1 MRHFTILALTFLITT
16 AVFSQS
22 KRVLFIGN
30 SYTANNNLPLLTQ
43 NIALS
48 FNDTL
53 ITDSNTPGG
62 HTFNNHSTN
71 ATTLNKIALGTWDF
85 VVLQAQSQ
93 EPSFSPTQVASQTY
107 PFAEKLVDSIRSA
120 NPCTVP
126 LFYMTWGRQ
135 NGDASNCANY
145 PPICTFDGMNA
156 RLRES
161 YLEMAVDNQSQV
173 APVGAAWKYVRD
185 TYPTINLYNADQS
198 HPSLAGSYLAAC
210 VHYAMIFKK
219 SPVGSSFISTLN
231 STDAANLQLAAKLVV
246 LDSLEKWM
254 HTPEPLSADFT
265 VSQIINSVDFQSNS
279 VNATDFLWNF
289 GDGNTSNLENP
300 QHTYANAG
308 NYTVQLIA
316 SNECETDTA
325 TLSVVISGI
334 SSIEEPDFLTSMLIT
349 QQHIII
355 EHTTN
360 EMLMVKMYSYEGK
373 LVHEQSSS
381 QSTITLSKPM
391 NSGIYFIEISSK
403 NDTAKK
409 VVKKVF
415 VL

>member
-1 MRHFTILALTFLITT
+1 MRHFTFLVFVFLIAT

-30 SYTANNNLPLLTQ
+30 SYTSYNNLPLLTQ

-53 ITDSNTPGG
+53 FTDSNTPGG

-71 ATTLNKIALGTWDF
+71 ATTLNKIASGTWDF

-93 EPSFSPTQVASQTY
+93 EPSFSPAQVAAQTFPY
-107 PFAEKLVDSIRSA
+107 AEILVDSIRSA
-120 NPCTVP
+120 NPCAIP

-161 YLEMAVDNQSQV
+161 YLEMAVDNVSQV

-198 HPSLAGSYLAAC
+198 HPSLVGSYLAAC

-231 STDAANLQLAAKLVV
+231 STVAANLQLAAKLVV
-246 LDSLEKWM
+246 LDSIEKWI

-265 VSQIINSVDFQSNS
+265 VSQIINSVDFLSNS
-279 VNATDFLWNF
+279 VNATDYLWNF
-289 GDGNTSNLENP
+289 GDGNTSNLENT
-300 QHTYANAG
+300 QHTYANEG
-308 NYTVQLIA
+308 NYSVQLIA
-316 SNECETDTA
+316 SNECETDTS
-325 TLSVVISGI
+325 TVSVLI
-334 SSIEEPDFLTSMLIT
+334 SSISVIEEPELLASMLIT

-355 EHTTN
+355 EHSTN
-360 EMLMVKMYSYEGK
+360 ETLVVKMYSYEGK
-373 LVHEQSSS
+373 LLHEQSSS
-381 QSTITLSKPM
+381 QSMITLSKP
-391 NSGIYFIEISSK
+391 NQTGIYFIEISRKSYVSK
-403 NDTAKK
+403 KL
-409 VVKKVF
+409 VKKVF
-415 VL
+415 VI